1 MLNNLEREIKQSR
14 PFASACQEASLSL
27 LRSADALRRLYAVVM
42 EPFGITFQ
50 QYNVLRI
57 LRGAGEAGLPTTEI
71 AERMIERSPGLTRL
85 IDRLEA
91 KGWVERARTKEDRRQ
106 VICTITGKGQQ
117 LIGDVEGPVRAAEQA
132 AMARFDETG
141 IDKFIENLRDIRQ
154 QVSDVL
160 TGQ

>member
-1 MLNNLEREIKQSR
+1 MSHKLDEEIKQSQ

-27 LRSADALRRLYAVVM
+27 LRTSDAMRYLYATVM

-57 LRGAGEAGLPTTEI
+57 LRGAGNEGQPTTEI

-91 KGWVERARTKEDRRQ
+91 KDWVKRTRSQKDRRQ
-106 VICTITGKGQQ
+106 VICIITKRGQN
-117 LIGDVEGPVRAAEQA
+117 LVNEMEGSVRAAEQA

-141 IDKFIENLRDIRQ
+141 INAFIEHLSNARRQ
-154 QVSDVL
+154 IGDVL
-160 TGQ
+160 TD

>member
-1 MLNNLEREIKQSR
+1 MSYSLDQEIKQSR

-27 LRSADALRRLYAVVM
+27 LRTADAMRRLYAVVM

-57 LRGAGEAGLPTTEI
+57 LRGAGDAGLPTTEI

-91 KGWVERARTKEDRRQ
+91 KTWVERARTREDRRQ
-106 VICTITGKGQQ
+106 VICTITEKGQK
-117 LIGDVEGPVRAAEQA
+117 LVDDMEGPVRAAEQV
-132 AMARFDETG
+132 AMTRFDETS
-141 IDKFIENLRDIRQ
+141 INAFTAHLRNARQ
-154 QVSDVL
+154 QISNVL
-160 TGQ
+160 TSE

>member
-1 MLNNLEREIKQSR
+1 MSYSLDQEIKQSR

-27 LRSADALRRLYAVVM
+27 LRTADAMRRLYATVM

-91 KGWVERARTKEDRRQ
+91 KMWVERTRTREDRRQ
-106 VICTITGKGQQ
+106 VICTITEQGQK
-117 LIGDVEGPVRAAEQA
+117 LVDDMEGPVRAAEQA
-132 AMARFDETG
+132 AMTRFDEASINTFT
-141 IDKFIENLRDIRQ
+141 KHLSSTRQ
-154 QVSDVL
+154 QISDVL
-160 TGQ
+160 TSK